1 MAPIL
6 ALASSAG
13 AADASGLLVPATL
26 IYRLIVASVLA
37 VIGIAVLV
45 RTRFWRLPPE
55 KLTDAIGPVTPAA
68 WFFAALALYLLVS
81 ILSSIVSG
89 IILGGAAPPG
99 DFQSLAIAQ
108 GVFAG
113 IACGLSIGTIV
124 VLRRWDR
131 CPPAGRSAWLAGFI
145 RGVLSFVAAVPMLML
160 AADGAVLV
168 HTLLTGF
175 RPPAIAHETL
185 GVLLEHRADP
195 RVIWII
201 AAAVVGAP
209 AFEETVYRGLLQR
222 AVAGAFGS
230 RWLGIVGTAVLFAL
244 SHRMG
249 PAPVAWHALA
259 SILLVGL
266 VCGFLREHP
275 RAGLAGAIGFHAAF
289 NLTNIILALYL
300 IGPAGPD

>member
-13 AADASGLLVPATL
+13 AADAPGSLVPATL
-26 IYRLIVASVLA
+26 IYRLIVASVLVA
-37 VIGIAVLV
+37 ISIALLV

-55 KLTDAIGPVTPAA
+55 RLTDAIGPVAPAV
-68 WFFAALALYLLVS
+68 WFFAAVTLYLLVW
-81 ILSSIVSG
+81 ILSSIVAG
-89 IILGGAAPPG
+89 ILPGGGAPPG

-108 GVFAG
+108 GVFAA
-113 IACGLSIGTIV
+113 IACGLSIGAIV
-124 VLRRWDR
+124 VLRRWDPYTR
-131 CPPAGRSAWLAGFI
+131 AGRSACLAGFI
-145 RGVLSFVAAVPMLML
+145 RGVLAFVVVVPMLLL

-168 HTLLTGF
+168 HTLLTGL

-185 GVLLEHRADP
+185 EVLLEHRADP
-195 RVIWII
+195 RVAWII

-209 AFEETVYRGLLQR
+209 VFEETVYRGLLQR
-222 AVAGAFGS
+222 AAAGAFGS
-230 RWLGIVGTAVLFAL
+230 RCLGIVGTAVLFAL

-249 PAPVAWHALA
+249 AAPVAWHALA

-266 VCGFLREHP
+266 ICGFLREHP
-275 RAGLAGAIGFHAAF
+275 KAGLAGAIGFHAAF

-300 IGPAGPD
+300 VGPTPD